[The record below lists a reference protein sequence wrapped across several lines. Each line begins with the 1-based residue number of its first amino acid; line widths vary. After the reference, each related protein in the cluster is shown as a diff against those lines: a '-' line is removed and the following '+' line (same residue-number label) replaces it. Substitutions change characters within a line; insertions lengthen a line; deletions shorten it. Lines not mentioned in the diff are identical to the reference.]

1 MLSRLP
7 CSQDSC
13 PGRLRLVPRGGPA
26 KVPTTAGVRLGCR
39 TRNGRGRHRPHA
51 VGCVWLP
58 LSGRSRS
65 RRSKEVGGQAR
76 PQPRTHAHTHALPC
90 VHAHS
95 PTLTHSHVHMPT
107 LTARARTYVH
117 TFAHKLTPYSQAH
130 SHLCTHAHIYTI
142 SRALNTLTHFRMP
155 ARVHYTHTC
164 TLARTHTCTHAHTHL
179 HRHAH
184 KLTHVYSQ

>member
-76 PQPRTHAHTHALPC
+76 PQPRAHAHALPC

-142 SRALNTLTHFRMP
+142 SRALNTLTHSYACTRTLYSHMYS
-155 ARVHYTHTC
+155 RTYTHMHTHTC
-164 TLARTHTCTHAHTHL
+164 TGMPTN
-179 HRHAH
+179 
-184 KLTHVYSQ
+184 